1 MQPLSASELLRVWE
15 EGQGEPPYRQAL
27 LLLAA
32 ACPGESPEAI
42 LSLSIGSRDSR
53 LLTLREWTFGPEL
66 TSLTACP
73 VCGERLEFSLNVSD
87 IRVSAPDTRSPGLH
101 LALDDYSL
109 DFRLPNTGDLIEAGR
124 ISEIE
129 QIQRVLIER
138 CVRDARRKDEPMTAE
153 RLPPQIV
160 EALASRMAE
169 ADPQADTRLALSCP
183 VCGHRWQ
190 ALFDIVS
197 FFWGEIQAW
206 VLRILREVHLL
217 ASAYGW
223 HEADILAMST
233 MRRRIYLGM
242 VAV

>member
-1 MQPLSASELLRVWE
+1 MQPLSASELLRIWE

-32 ACPGESPEAI
+32 ACPEESPEEI
-42 LSLSIGSRDSR
+42 LGLSIGSRDSR

-73 VCGERLEFSLNVSD
+73 ACGVKLEFNLNVSD
-87 IRVSAPDTRSPGLH
+87 IRVSVPETRNNGLH
-101 LALDDYSL
+101 LTLDDYSL

-124 ISEIE
+124 NLEIE
-129 QIQRVLIER
+129 QSQRVLIWR
-138 CVRDARRKDEPMTAE
+138 CVREARRQDEPMAAE
-153 RLPPQIV
+153 SLPPQVV
-160 EALASRMAE
+160 EALATRMAE

-183 VCGHRWQ
+183 ACGHHWQ

-197 FFWGEIQAW
+197 FFWSEIQVCA
-206 VLRILREVHLL
+206 VRILREVHLI

-223 HEADILAMST
+223 HEADILAMNP
-233 MRRRIYLGM
+233 MRRRIYLSL
-242 VAV
+242 VTV

>member
-1 MQPLSASELLRVWE
+1 MQPLSAYELLRVWE

-32 ACPGESPEAI
+32 ACPGESPEEI
-42 LSLSIGSRDSR
+42 LGLSIGSRDSR

-73 VCGERLEFSLNVSD
+73 ACAERLEFSLNVSD
-87 IRVSAPDTRSPGLH
+87 IRVSAPEARNPGLH
-101 LALDDYSL
+101 LALDGYSL

-124 ISEIE
+124 SPNLE
-129 QIQRVLIER
+129 QIQRVLIGR
-138 CVRDARRKDEPMTAE
+138 CVREARRHDEPMAAE
-153 RLPPQIV
+153 NLPPQVV

-183 VCGHRWQ
+183 GCGHHWQ

-206 VLRILREVHLL
+206 ALRILRGVHLL

-223 HEADILAMST
+223 HEADILAMSP